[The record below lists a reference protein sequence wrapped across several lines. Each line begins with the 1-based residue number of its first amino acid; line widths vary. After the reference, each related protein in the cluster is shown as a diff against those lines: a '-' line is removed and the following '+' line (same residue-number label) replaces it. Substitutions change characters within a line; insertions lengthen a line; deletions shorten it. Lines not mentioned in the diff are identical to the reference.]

1 MRKSSTA
8 TLTGLL
14 LLAASTTCAQTLTLA
29 PTARL
34 ANPAQLAPPTSPVA
48 SQPAS
53 LVPFEQATTDLTLTG
68 EDDTRILTFHLTEA
82 EAKAGGTLRLA
93 YQNAVSVMPD
103 DAIMDVEINGR
114 NLGSFAIRSPQ
125 GYQPETLLVAAEA
138 LVPGRNTVRL
148 RARQHHRVDCS
159 AEAVYELWTRLDPSG
174 SGFVSQ
180 ARAGFSTVDDLL
192 AVGRT
197 SDGITEIRLIAP
209 EGDRLAIARDSLKT
223 IEALALFLNR
233 QDIRVTVAD
242 RPGET
247 AGIDLVFGDTG
258 TYPQTPRGQQILA
271 AAPAGLSVRNGDV
284 PGRATVIMRGGNPA
298 ALQAALVSAVNGP
311 MRAGLQQGLLTPPAG
326 TILAG
331 QPTRFTLRDAG
342 YRTAPFHGRLSRTD
356 FNLEMPADFYPGDYD
371 TINVYLTAATAPGLA
386 PEAQFLVRVNDR
398 AVSSY
403 RFRSNEGSKFEGKR
417 IELPLR
423 AFHAGVNRVELLAEL
438 PTANDAVCAPDS
450 RDESKP
456 RFILLDDT
464 EIEVPKVAHIGRMPD
479 LAALAGAAYPF
490 NQGKAFDVVLDKAD
504 TPSLAAAL
512 TLVSRLA
519 LSARKPL
526 DAVLRVGKGAS
537 DPDRDALI
545 LKTAATAPVTPTAQD
560 RDGNVDP
567 LFTSAIEAQDAG
579 PAHGSAAGSDAL
591 LQAFESS
598 TALTEDRLSLQTR
611 FLNLLAKPLPAI
623 GRWLSYQDGVDS
635 TKALDRSDVLIEM
648 KQQRAPLGEAT
659 WTVIE
664 AASANDL
671 QDGVGRL
678 TNPTV
683 WASLNGGSALLR
695 RSTGDVVITATA
707 DYQVVEI
714 TDTSFSNLR
723 RLAAAWLSDHF
734 GIYVALVVGCL
745 GLFGL
750 WLGYAV
756 PRKGVRTISDD

>member
-29 PTARL
+29 PSARL
-34 ANPAQLAPPTSPVA
+34 ANPAQLAPPASPVA
-48 SQPAS
+48 GQPS
-53 LVPFEQATTDLTLTG
+53 GLVPFEQATGDLTLTG

-125 GYQPETLLVAAEA
+125 GYHPETLLVAAEA
-138 LVPGRNTVRL
+138 LIPGRNTVRL

-159 AEAVYELWTRLDPSG
+159 AEAVYELWTRLDPAD

-180 ARAGFSTVDDLL
+180 ARAGFSSVDDLL
-192 AVGRT
+192 AVGRN

-233 QDIRVTVAD
+233 QDIKVTVAD

-258 TYPQTPRGQQILA
+258 TYPQTARAQQILA
-271 AAPAGLSVRNGDV
+271 AAPAGLSVRNGDIS
-284 PGRATVIMRGGNPA
+284 GRATVVMRGGNPA
-298 ALQAALVSAVNGP
+298 ALQAALVTAVNGP
-311 MRAGLQQGLLTPPAG
+311 MRMGLQQGLLTPPAG
-326 TILAG
+326 TIIAG
-331 QPTRFTLRDAG
+331 QPTRFTLREAG

-356 FNLEMPADFYPGDYD
+356 FKLEMPADFYPGDYD
-371 TINVYLTAATAPGLA
+371 TINVHLTAATAPGLA

-403 RFRSNEGSKFEGKR
+403 RFRGSEGQKFDGKR

-438 PTANDAVCAPDS
+438 PTASDASCAPDT

-504 TPSLAAAL
+504 PASLSSAL
-512 TLVSRLA
+512 TLVTKLS

-526 DAVLRVGKGAS
+526 DATLRLGKGAV

-545 LKTAATAPVTPTAQD
+545 LKATGTTPMASKAEDAT
-560 RDGNVDP
+560 GGVDP
-567 LFTSAIEAQDAG
+567 LFTSAIEAPDTGTLQVA
-579 PAHGSAAGSDAL
+579 STGSDAL
-591 LQAFESS
+591 LQAFEAS
-598 TALTEDRLSLQTR
+598 TALTEEHLSLKTR
-611 FLNLLAKPLPAI
+611 LLNLLAKPLPAI
-623 GRWLSYQDGVDS
+623 GRWLSYQEGVDPAAS
-635 TKALDRSDVLIEM
+635 LNRGDVLIEM
-648 KQQRAPLGEAT
+648 KQQRAPLGDGT

-664 AASANDL
+664 APSTGDL
-671 QDGVGRL
+671 QAGVDRL

-695 RSTGDVVITATA
+695 RSTDEVVITATA

-756 PRKGVRTISDD
+756 PRNGVRTNSDD